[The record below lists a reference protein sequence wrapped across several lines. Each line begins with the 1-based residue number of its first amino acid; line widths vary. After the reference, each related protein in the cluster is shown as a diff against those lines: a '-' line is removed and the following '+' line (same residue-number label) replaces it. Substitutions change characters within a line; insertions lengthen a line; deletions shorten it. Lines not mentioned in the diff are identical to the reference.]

1 MFACAVVLSVN
12 KRKTF
17 GDYFSKTAR
26 RCSRTAPLKFVH
38 AIDLKARDMGL
49 AVSKALIQAAPRLSL
64 LPSEILNVIAEFLDD
79 VLIPRHLGS
88 LACSCKVINAAVKDA
103 LDKLKVEYD
112 AASALLVRSE
122 TTVERVVA
130 QRPTKLLWLTKV

>member
-1 MFACAVVLSVN
+1 
-12 KRKTF
+12 
-17 GDYFSKTAR
+17 
-26 RCSRTAPLKFVH
+26 
-38 AIDLKARDMGL
+38 MGL

-112 AASALLVRSE
+112 AASALLVKCVHDGRDCGASQPGCS
-122 TTVERVVA
+122 RLGQQRFDRMQKRQFSPRA
-130 QRPTKLLWLTKV
+130 QE